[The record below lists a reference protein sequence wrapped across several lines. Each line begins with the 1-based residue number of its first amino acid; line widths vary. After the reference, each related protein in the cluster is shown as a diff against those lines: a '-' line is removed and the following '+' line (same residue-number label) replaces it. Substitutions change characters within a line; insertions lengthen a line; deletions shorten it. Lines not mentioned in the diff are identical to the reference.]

1 MADTRRRLYMG
12 LAAFVLLAGLP
23 LAVVPQLRARLFE
36 RAAALRAA
44 LTGEPVPA
52 LATVGGAPYPREFE
66 LPPSP
71 PEPPEAAQ
79 AASAAPP
86 FRVAAPA
93 TAPEDTAPAGAR
105 GRPVLVPRD
114 REQPRK
120 APPLIRE
127 RPGDAPPP
135 EPEADGLPYRQG
147 EVERQAYDLV
157 LKSNKAL
164 AAMVAGD
171 KPGVKF
177 RRWDAAHR
185 GEDAYWVR
193 VSFDGPDGAEEY
205 IWQVRLSLGEITP
218 LSFNARTLS

>member
-1 MADTRRRLYMG
+1 MADTRRRFYVG

-23 LAVVPQLRARLFE
+23 LAVVPQLRARLFD
-36 RAAALRAA
+36 RAAALRDA

-52 LATVGGAPYPREFE
+52 LAMVGETDYPKEFE
-66 LPPSP
+66 LPPAPAVESAR
-71 PEPPEAAQ
+71 AA
-79 AASAAPP
+79 A
-86 FRVAAPA
+86 AAPA
-93 TAPEDTAPAGAR
+93 AAVPPDAR
-105 GRPVLVPRD
+105 GRPLLAPRD
-114 REQPRK
+114 REEPRK
-120 APPLIRE
+120 APALIRE
-127 RPGDAPPP
+127 RPGEAAPA

-147 EVERQAYDLV
+147 EMERQAYDLV

-171 KPGVKF
+171 KEGVKF

-205 IWQVRLSLGEITP
+205 VWQVRLSLGEITP

>member
-1 MADTRRRLYMG
+1 MADTRRRFYMG

-52 LATVGGAPYPREFE
+52 LATVGGAPYPKEFE

-71 PEPPEAAQ
+71 PARAA
-79 AASAAPP
+79 
-86 FRVAAPA
+86 A

-127 RPGDAPPP
+127 RPGAAAPP
-135 EPEADGLPYRQG
+135 EPEGDELPYRQG

-164 AAMVAGD
+164 AAMVAGE